1 MKIVAD
7 DKIPFLRGVF
17 ESAGCETV
25 YLNGKDIAP
34 DDVRDADALIVRT
47 RTKCDKALLGNS
59 SVKIVATATIGYDHI
74 NPAELAEL
82 GIKWCNAPGCNS
94 SSVAQY
100 ITSVLVTLGGYS
112 GKTLGVIGAGN
123 VGKKVIKCAQALG
136 MNVLVNDPPRM
147 DKEGKDGF
155 TELDELVLKS
165 DFITLHVPL
174 TCGGAYPT
182 WHMCGKEFFP
192 KAKSG
197 VVFIN
202 TSRGEAV
209 DTAALLEAAKNGTVS
224 KIAVDVWENEPDI
237 DLELLQKY
245 SVISTSHI
253 AGYSTDGKANGTTAA
268 VRSVAA
274 ELGIKELALWSCQN
288 QLPAPVEGENIEI
301 SAGTPTAEAVKQAVL
316 HAYNVSLDSD
326 ALKADAVL
334 FEKLRGSYR
343 VRREFPA
350 FRVSGAGI
358 QADEMLR
365 SLGFVTE

>member
-17 ESAGCETV
+17 ESAGCEAV
-25 YLNGKDIAP
+25 YLNGKDISP

-47 RTKCDKALLGNS
+47 RTKCDKALLENS

-100 ITSVLVTLGGYS
+100 ITSLLVTLGEYS

-123 VGKKVIKCAQALG
+123 VGKKVIKCAQSLG
-136 MNVLVNDPPRM
+136 MKVLVNDPPRM
-147 DKEGKDGF
+147 EKEGKCGF
-155 TELDELVLKS
+155 AELDELISKS

-174 TCGGAYPT
+174 TYDGAYPT
-182 WHMCGKEFFP
+182 WHMCARDFFSKVKP
-192 KAKSG
+192 G

-209 DTAALLEAAKNGTVS
+209 DTAALIEAKKCGRVS

-237 DLELLQKY
+237 DLELLGKH

-274 ELGIKELALWSCQN
+274 ELGIKELADWSCHHL
-288 QLPAPVEGENIEI
+288 LPAPEEGERITVPAGL
-301 SAGTPTAEAVKQAVL
+301 SADDAVRMAVL
-316 HAYNVSLDSD
+316 HSYNVSLDSEN
-326 ALKADAVL
+326 LKAAPAL
-334 FEKLRGSYR
+334 FEKLRGAYR

-350 FRVSGAGI
+350 FRVSGAGSE
-358 QADEMLR
+358 ADKILKN
-365 SLGFVTE
+365 LGFVIE